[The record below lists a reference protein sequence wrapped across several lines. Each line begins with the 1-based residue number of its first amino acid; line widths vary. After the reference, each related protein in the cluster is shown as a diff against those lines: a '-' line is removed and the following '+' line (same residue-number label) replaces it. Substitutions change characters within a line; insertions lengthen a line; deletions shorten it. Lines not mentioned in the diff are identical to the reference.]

1 MNEAERL
8 VSLLTE
14 RKLTVAAAES
24 CTGGLVAAA
33 ITSVPGASAV
43 LAFSAVTY
51 ADAAKIG
58 IGVQKETIA
67 RYGAV
72 SEQTAKEMAESI
84 RRVARADLGLSVTG
98 VAGPSPSEGK
108 PVGLVY
114 LGISFGEKTEEK
126 KLMLGTRTREEIR
139 QTAVQELLSAA
150 ADTVVREGV
159 RHEGEKS
166 ISD

>member
-14 RKLTVAAAES
+14 RKMTVAAAES

-51 ADAAKIG
+51 A
-58 IGVQKETIA
+58 ETIA

-126 KLMLGTRTREEIR
+126 KLTLGTRTREEIR

-150 ADTVVREGV
+150 ADAVAREGV